1 MALEYLYIPLPNCS
15 FSQNEGILRSP
26 LRLPPILPGDV
37 TPPKNSDNDHGV
49 DVKLD
54 DYLSAN
60 DSHADVDM
68 SDVIGDGIRAIRK
81 V

>member
-1 MALEYLYIPLPNCS
+1 MALEYLYIPLPTFS
-15 FSQNEGILRSP
+15 SSQNEGILRSP
-26 LRLPPILPGDV
+26 LRLLPVLPGDV
-37 TPPKNSDNDHGV
+37 TPPTNPDNDHGV
-49 DVKLD
+49 DVQLD
-54 DYLSAN
+54 DNLSAN